1 MEQQGTVNN
10 RTFVLLNF
18 RSTILAPTIHQLKD
32 HQITNI
38 SKNIETPLKIPIS
51 FINISTNPFNNQ
63 QHVFSHLIEPP
74 QNSKGSLLK
83 PLI

>member
-38 SKNIETPLKIPIS
+38 SKNIETPLKIPIVS
-51 FINISTNPFNNQ
+51 STYLQIHLTINNMFFLTWLNP
-63 QHVFSHLIEPP
+63 LKTP
-74 QNSKGSLLK
+74 KGLC
-83 PLI
+83 